1 MEKST
6 FSPLYEVLRARLVA
20 MREKADMT
28 QRELAQKLGRERS
41 FVSRMEQG
49 ERRLDVLEFYWVL
62 KALGQD
68 AAKVAAEIMRAFADL
83 EDSGAGR
90 RRRR

>member
-20 MREKADMT
+20 LREKADMT
-28 QRELAQKLGRERS
+28 QRDLAQRLGRERS
-41 FVSRMEQG
+41 FVSRLEQG

-68 AAKVAAEIMRAFADL
+68 AAKAAAEIMRAFSEA
-83 EDSGAGR
+83 EASGTGR